1 MTEYTAFISIIS
13 AVLIT
18 MIGVGV
24 EPTGRGTAVTEKVA
38 FADAFLS
45 VSNVIFA
52 YGKPLRPP
60 LTLSLAIRH

>member
-1 MTEYTAFISIIS
+1 
-13 AVLIT
+13 

-52 YGKPLRPP
+52 YGKPEKDKPF
-60 LTLSLAIRH
+60 TFSNGLSLTRIKS